1 MKKVILDTDIAN
13 EADDYFALVYLL
25 KNRDL
30 FDIKAITIAPFRTDV
45 YQKNVSDS
53 IDDSYNAACTI
64 FDYLNINNKSIIYKG
79 SKNYR
84 SEDLRELYY
93 RFMQKNYMRFDEVT
107 KEKGAYYDRG
117 SKRVRINLEDYGC
130 MKTKVGEY
138 NSDNY
143 LFVLKPIEVTGR

>member
-1 MKKVILDTDIAN
+1 MWLIIIAGDKMKKVILDTDTAN

-79 SKNYR
+79 AKIIYAK
-84 SEDLRELYY
+84 DMMKKVMLLR
-93 RFMQKNYMRFDEVT
+93 R
-107 KEKGAYYDRG
+107 
-117 SKRVRINLEDYGC
+117 
-130 MKTKVGEY
+130 
-138 NSDNY
+138 
-143 LFVLKPIEVTGR
+143 